1 MIFDASSTYIMI
13 KSKDL
18 RGFRDSSTLD
28 LAFYEIGNA
37 IIQEEKMGVI
47 DKEASIALAQVLQN
61 LPEIMNIV
69 RVEDLKASK
78 ILEIAKQLGRTFYD
92 AAYVYLAKD
101 KDEAFVTDDG
111 PLAKAAAK
119 LGIRTYSAANRPSE
133 S

>member
-1 MIFDASSTYIMI
+1 MI

-18 RGFRDSSTLD
+18 HGFGDSSTLD

-61 LPEIMNIV
+61 LPEIMNIA

-92 AAYVYLAKD
+92 AVYVYLAKD

-111 PLAKAAAK
+111 PLARAAVK
-119 LGIRTYSAANRPSE
+119 LGIRTYSAANRPR
-133 S
+133 